1 MQCFQGGSAE
11 TKVNCQTNCIH
22 SGIAMSTN
30 PRFCLTNYETSD
42 SFYVRSEQ
50 TFWKMKAWL
59 KTPYGQQ
66 ELFKID
72 LLGFD
77 SWVTVIAE
85 VTNTNETN
93 SKEFPEEFVPGSA
106 LQKWF
111 MALVFRDFS
120 VMSVVFGPS
129 SRQKKRKA
137 TIFLLQ
143 KLQSKY

>member
-1 MQCFQGGSAE
+1 
-11 TKVNCQTNCIH
+11 
-22 SGIAMSTN
+22 
-30 PRFCLTNYETSD
+30 
-42 SFYVRSEQ
+42 
-50 TFWKMKAWL
+50 MKAWL